1 MTLKVFAVR
10 DMKALAFLQPFFSNS
25 TGSALRAFGD
35 AVADKTCPFAKHPED
50 YVLYEIGSYD
60 DNSAELVSTNPIKMM
75 ACAMDFVVQ
84 PVPPAAVDSVIREA
98 VSVGGNS

>member
-35 AVADKTCPFAKHPED
+35 AVADKNCPFSKHPED
-50 YVLYEIGSYD
+50 YVLYEIGTYD
-60 DNSAELVSTNPIKMM
+60 DNSAELTSVSPVKMM
-75 ACAMDFVVQ
+75 ACATDFVAV
-84 PVPPAAVDSVIREA
+84 VPPTPTESLIREA
-98 VSVGGNS
+98 VTAGGN